1 MFAPRPSAI
10 GRMPAVMTID
20 TFAEAEALVDGF
32 GPPGAGSDAER
43 RAASYLGGR
52 LRDLGREVELEPF
65 SAWPRWPLAY
75 AIHAGLAVAGSVLA
89 VDMPVAGGALV
100 LVAVLLTLLDAS
112 GTLPTTRRL
121 LGRRASQNVV
131 SWGDREAPAAL
142 LLVAHYDSGRGGI
155 VRSERRAG
163 CWPRAV
169 ASWAARS
176 RRWPSSS
183 GRSSRCWSAAWRG
196 SPASKPPG

>member
-1 MFAPRPSAI
+1 
-10 GRMPAVMTID
+10 MTID

-32 GPPGAGSDAER
+32 GPRGAGTDAER

-89 VDMPVAGGALV
+89 VDAPVAGGALA
-100 LVAVLLTLLDAS
+100 LLAVVLTLLDAS

-131 SWGDREAPAAL
+131 SWGDREAPGAL

-155 VRSERRAG
+155 
-163 CWPRAV
+163 
-169 ASWAARS
+169 ARS
-176 RRWPSSS
+176 DSARRLLATLGHRLGGPVSPL
-183 GRSSRCWSAAWRG
+183 GLLFWSLVAVLVCCLARLAG
-196 SPASKPPG
+196 LEGTP